1 MEKRKK
7 RFGDRRDGY
16 KVRNVDGIHKFLWR
30 LKPRRNDSEVYIN
43 RKIDV
48 DALVKYVEK
57 KKKENPDVRLT
68 YFHAFSTAIAKT
80 VYNRPLLNRFMIK
93 GNYYDRN
100 NVTLSFVAK
109 TAFEDG
115 AKENLTVVHALEEDN
130 INTLSEKM
138 RESVNK
144 VRSNT
149 NNSTDDIV
157 DTLAKLPNWLFA
169 FIVGILKFLDNHD
182 WLPESVTGNSI
193 YHSSILISNL
203 GSIKCGA
210 IYHNLTNF
218 GTNSILITM
227 GEIKDEPYINEKGKV
242 EIHKFC
248 EFGITLDERI
258 ADGFYYAQ
266 SVNLLEYIIKH
277 PEMLEESVSEK
288 VIQEENSK

>member
-7 RFGDRRDGY
+7 RFGDRKDAY
-16 KVRNVDGIHKFLWR
+16 KVRKVDGIHKFMWR
-30 LKPRRNDSEVYIN
+30 MKPRRSDSEVYIN

-57 KKKENPDVRLT
+57 KKKGNPDAKLT
-68 YFHAFSTAIAKT
+68 YFHAFCTAIART
-80 VYNRPLLNRFMIK
+80 VYNRPLLNRFMMK
-93 GNYYDRN
+93 GNYYDRD

-109 TAFEDG
+109 TAFNDE
-115 AKENLTVVHALEEDN
+115 AKENLTVVRALEEDN
-130 INTLSEKM
+130 INTLRDKM
-138 RESVNK
+138 NESINK
-144 VRSNT
+144 VRSNS
-149 NNSTDDIV
+149 NNSTDDFV
-157 DTLAKLPNWLFA
+157 DTLAKLPNFLFA
-169 FIVGILKFLDNHD
+169 FAVGIVKFLDNHD
-182 WLPESVTGNSI
+182 WLPESVTANSI
-193 YHSSILISNL
+193 YHSSILVSNL

-227 GEIKDEPYINEKGKV
+227 GEIKDEPYVNENGKV

-266 SVNLLEYIIKH
+266 SVNMLEYILKH

-288 VIQEENSK
+288 VIQKENSK